1 MSELKTR
8 NFRGTKLRDA
18 RKAKNWSQSKLA
30 RKIGAH
36 VTSVS
41 DWERGA
47 NAPSGRHIAS
57 LSRELG
63 VKAES
68 FYSDDD
74 AEERDP
80 MDIATA
86 IELMF
91 NRFVDQAVDRR
102 FESLLKERA

>member
-1 MSELKTR
+1 MSELRTR
-8 NFRGTKLRDA
+8 SFRGDKLRDA
-18 RKAKNWSQSKLA
+18 RNAKSWSQSKLA

-47 NAPSGRHIAS
+47 NAPSGRHVAS

-74 AEERDP
+74 DDESE
-80 MDIATA
+80 
-86 IELMF
+86 
-91 NRFVDQAVDRR
+91 AVTNLVHA
-102 FESLLKERA
+102 LLHALRHVKVPA

>member
-1 MSELKTR
+1 MSELRTR
-8 NFRGTKLRDA
+8 SFRGDKLRDT

-47 NAPSGRHIAS
+47 NAPSGRHVAS

-74 AEERDP
+74 EEESHPVVYADFMRAL
-80 MDIATA
+80 MAVVEHTVNKTA
-86 IELMF
+86 
-91 NRFVDQAVDRR
+91 VK
-102 FESLLKERA
+102 S